1 MNKEKIYKFI
11 LASSVVVIIALV
23 LTIVL
28 LLVENSLM
36 SIKEFSYTIFTK
48 NEWDPIQHNYGAL
61 PFLVGTLVSSFLALL
76 ISIPFSL
83 FLALF
88 LGEYN
93 TSGPIH
99 NFVKSC
105 VELLAGIPSLIY
117 GFWGLFIFVPMIRD
131 AQLYFG
137 IVPYGVGLFTATI
150 ILAIMITP
158 YSASLAQEVIRLVP
172 KDLKEA
178 SYALGA
184 TRLETIR
191 RVIIPYATS
200 GLFAGMLLS
209 LGRALGETM
218 AVTMVIG
225 NSNFIPKDLFSP
237 ANTMSSI
244 IANEFTE
251 ATDPL
256 HLSALIEIALILF
269 ITTSIVNL
277 IGKYIIKRIV
287 IK

>member
-1 MNKEKIYKFI
+1 MNKDRFYKFI
-11 LASSVVVIIALV
+11 LSSSVVVLIALV
-23 LTIVL
+23 AVILV

-36 SIKEFSYTIFTK
+36 SIKEFSYTMFTK
-48 NEWDPIQHNYGAL
+48 NEWDPVQK
-61 PFLVGTLVSSFLALL
+61 SFLL
-76 ISIPFSL
+76 ISMPFAL

-93 TSGPIH
+93 TSGYIH

-131 AQLYFG
+131 AQMYFG
-137 IVPYGVGLFTATI
+137 VIPYGVGLLTATL

-172 KDLKEA
+172 RDLKEA

-191 RVIIPYATS
+191 RIIIPYALS
-200 GLFAGMLLS
+200 GLFAGVLLS

-269 ITTSIVNL
+269 VTTSVINL
-277 IGKYIIKRIV
+277 LGKYIIKKMV

>member
-1 MNKEKIYKFI
+1 MNFEKFYKII
-11 LASSVVVIIALV
+11 LTSSVVILIALV
-23 LTIVL
+23 VVILI

-48 NEWDPIQHNYGAL
+48 NEWDPIQKSFGAL
-61 PFLVGTLVSSFLALL
+61 PFLVGTLGSSFLALL
-76 ISIPFSL
+76 ISMPFSL
-83 FLALF
+83 CLALY

-93 TSGPIH
+93 TSGIIH

-131 AQLYFG
+131 AQMYFG
-137 IVPYGVGLFTATI
+137 VIPYGVGLLTATL

-172 KDLKEA
+172 RDLKEA

-184 TRLETIR
+184 TRLETVR
-191 RVIIPYATS
+191 RIIIPYTFS
-200 GLFAGMLLS
+200 GLFAGVLLS

-269 ITTSIVNL
+269 VTTSVINL
-277 IGKYIIKRIV
+277 LGKYLIKKMV